1 MNENTVFQNPQGIN
15 PQSPPYSTEI
25 PPPASPSVPPPP
37 PESSLFS
44 RGTLIKGA
52 LGLIFLLIFSFLIF
66 SVIGPRFFKQKP
78 EKITLTY
85 WGLWEDSRVM
95 QAVFA
100 DFERENP
107 NISVQ
112 YVKEDIKQ
120 YRNRLL
126 TRIKNGTG
134 ADVFRFHNSWVPQLF
149 DVLLPL
155 SSDVISADAFRKQ
168 FYPVAQTDLI
178 KNGAIYGIPLEI
190 DTLSLFIN
198 TELFQAASLETP
210 TTWEDFAKS
219 ARVLTVKDETGRIK
233 TSGAA
238 LGTFDNITHAPD
250 IVSLLFVQ
258 NGADIKNL
266 LKTDQASSDA
276 LSFYA
281 SFASGEGNV
290 WDQTLDPSILAF
302 AKGNLAMYFGYSWDV
317 FTIKA
322 INPNL
327 SFQIASVPHLP
338 GRNMTIASYWA
349 EGVSSKS
356 KHQKEALLFMKFLA
370 KKETQQKL
378 FTEISKTRLF
388 GEPYANKE
396 LKDLLKDN
404 QFVYPFVSQAD
415 GAVSSFFSSDTFDDG
430 LNSQMNA
437 YLGNAVRS
445 ILGNTSPQSAVETLS
460 SGVSQVLQQYEGTP
474 QK

>member
-1 MNENTVFQNPQGIN
+1 M
-15 PQSPPYSTEI
+15 
-25 PPPASPSVPPPP
+25 
-37 PESSLFS
+37 
-44 RGTLIKGA
+44 KG
-52 LGLIFLLIFSFLIF
+52 
-66 SVIGPRFFKQKP
+66 K
-78 EKITLTY
+78 
-85 WGLWEDSRVM
+85 
-95 QAVFA
+95 
-100 DFERENP
+100 
-107 NISVQ
+107 
-112 YVKEDIKQ
+112 
-120 YRNRLL
+120 
-126 TRIKNGTG
+126 TRIY
-134 ADVFRFHNSWVPQLF
+134 SWVPQLF

-396 LKDLLKDN
+396 LKDLVKDN

-445 ILGNTSPQSAVETLS
+445 IL
-460 SGVSQVLQQYEGTP
+460 
-474 QK
+474 